1 MTTVHG
7 TGNTSTTAV
16 YLAYYDSSQGQI
28 RFRYSS
34 SIPESWVSGETRT
47 KPDNKTEVVSTTFE
61 KWSVGIDNTVTVN
74 ENYNEEYLTGA
85 EIALDENGKYNG
97 LGSFQGDTHHALNDV
112 DDFVDNL
119 GYFKKTGDFEAYME
133 ANTDHFSLIAGTDYQ
148 LNSNGQKNEAD
159 FIVEDIAD
167 KLIEVDAIDN
177 DGNAA
182 EEKYVRYRKT
192 KIDKNAIVIDGNDF
206 FKFVDVNGV
215 KHLRKSGTSN
225 AYIVEGEGN
234 EIKLKYNF
242 KNTDAL
248 YGQYTYQ
255 VADLA
260 TDTKAAAIKN
270 YGYPVFVRIKGAN
283 GNPVDSNTCE
293 YLIPTIETVKIP
305 VHQKQKYPSGYNTG
319 YSAYKYVAIDAKTES
334 DGVHDTV
341 VAVWYDGT
349 NCRYAYNDNP
359 TSGKD
364 NGSAGGWKGNKIIF
378 TEGGEYCTVKFDSE
392 GGVHIAAYVDGS
404 LRYAYL
410 SSADAAYN
418 EATDSVKVDSFTIT
432 GERITLDTGKDEAG
446 RVIPYISYFNGT
458 ARLPAVAKLIAP
470 ASGAVNY
477 KAQGT
482 GTDDGEDVF
491 TGNWE
496 ISLVPSPKTLTTNYY
511 DKMNICLWK
520 QNGVIVR
527 GDNANFTI
535 SKSKKTNDNSSNGTN
550 GDIYGNGTANP
561 ILGYAVES
569 TSGTCLETA
578 QMK

>member
-1 MTTVHG
+1 MSDINVTRTIYVDAQPVTPVNKPSSVHENAGLNVNAPEPAQQSAPAYEDVVAVSKDGDTVQAKPESYERLSDGFVFTKSKETTTEDNSDEVK
-7 TGNTSTTAV
+7 A
-16 YLAYYDSSQGQI
+16 SSQ
-28 RFRYSS
+28 
-34 SIPESWVSGETRT
+34 
-47 KPDNKTEVVSTTFE
+47 
-61 KWSVGIDNTVTVN
+61 
-74 ENYNEEYLTGA
+74 
-85 EIALDENGKYNG
+85 
-97 LGSFQGDTHHALNDV
+97 
-112 DDFVDNL
+112 
-119 GYFKKTGDFEAYME
+119 
-133 ANTDHFSLIAGTDYQ
+133 
-148 LNSNGQKNEAD
+148 
-159 FIVEDIAD
+159 
-167 KLIEVDAIDN
+167 
-177 DGNAA
+177 AA
-182 EEKYVRYRKT
+182 EQKAADEHVRESSEMRDERKEARIKEAIRESQERASQAKDILQDQIEEK
-192 KIDKNAIVIDGNDF
+192 
-206 FKFVDVNGV
+206 
-215 KHLRKSGTSN
+215 
-225 AYIVEGEGN
+225 
-234 EIKLKYNF
+234 
-242 KNTDAL
+242 
-248 YGQYTYQ
+248 
-255 VADLA
+255 A

-378 TEGGEYCTVKFDSE
+378 TEGGEHCTVKFDSE

-446 RVIPYISYFNGT
+446 RIIPYISYFNGT